1 MLYGMPTLIE
11 LDTIDENL
19 ALCQKLGLDFI
30 ELNMNLPQF
39 QAGELRRDIEKYRR
53 ITAQTGVF
61 FTLHLDENLN
71 FAEFNPLVREAYC
84 QTAVEAIGI
93 AKELQIPVV
102 NLHMPAGVH
111 FTLPE
116 KKVYLFDAYRDD
128 FMEAV
133 RRFRDLCEGEVGGAD
148 VKICVENTDG
158 YRAFQREAVE
168 ALLGSSCFALTWDIG
183 HSHAAGERDEAFLL
197 AHRDRMAHFHIHDA
211 RGKSNHLAFGTGGDR
226 PARQAEDRRIAR
238 LPLRDRDKNR
248 RRAAAIRR
256 ISEKLALK
264 SDC

>member
-1 MLYGMPTLIE
+1 MKTQYGMPTLIE
-11 LDTIDENL
+11 CETIEANL
-19 ALCQKLGLDFI
+19 ALCRELGLDFI

-39 QAGELRRDIEKYRR
+39 QTGELRRDIEKYRR

-71 FAEFNPLVREAYC
+71 FADFNPLVREAYC
-84 QTAVEAIGI
+84 QTAVEAIRI
-93 AKELQIPVV
+93 ARELQIPVV

-128 FMEAV
+128 FMEAA

-158 YRAFQREAVE
+158 YRAFQQEAVE
-168 ALLGSSCFALTWDIG
+168 ALLESSCFALTWDIG

-197 AHRDRMAHFHIHDA
+197 AHRDRLAHFHLHDA
-211 RGKSNHLAFGTGGDR
+211 VGKSNHLALGVGEVDL
-226 PARQAEDRRIAR
+226 PARLRIA
-238 LPLRDRDKNR
+238 KENR
-248 RRAAAIRR
+248 CRCVIETKTAAALRQ
-256 ISEKLALK
+256 SVGFLK
-264 SDC
+264 NMP